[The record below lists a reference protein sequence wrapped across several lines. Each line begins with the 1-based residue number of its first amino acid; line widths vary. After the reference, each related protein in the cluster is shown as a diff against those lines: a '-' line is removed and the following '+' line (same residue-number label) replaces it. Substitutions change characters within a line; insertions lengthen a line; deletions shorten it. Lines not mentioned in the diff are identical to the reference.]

1 MGPHELL
8 EFEMRRKTK
17 KTTTSAGGGDS
28 RKSKPAAD
36 KGKKGGSEWE
46 TYAAWSLFLIPCVV
60 LPSLAC
66 GFAYKTYGI
75 NFFIPESFK
84 NLAHTPEKWQTEIL
98 PGKTVLMLGGPHRGG
113 TTVLWECLRQHPDIS
128 DLGSQEDTGID
139 LSEGIFMQDVYPN
152 FGIGNEY
159 AETDWRRRHGGLGQ
173 YALVA
178 EKDVHLNETHR
189 LVSEKNQARLLNR
202 FGYFWD
208 LSKPVLLEKCKKW
221 WAKCG
226 WRLWRRSLDGN
237 DYFYSPSNAVISRF
251 LQELIN
257 IKSPGGESRVKF
269 LFITRHPIANAMSHK
284 AWSVCAKMPIPLLV
298 ANWISVMEYMNED
311 KEYLK
316 FVKGRSD
323 NITVKK
329 GETCTNGWGLDPS
342 KVLRTH
348 VVKKDTNTKY
358 RKKYCKSYVAGR
370 KSESTTCRCWS
381 KLGRR
386 SSG

>member
-1 MGPHELL
+1 M
-8 EFEMRRKTK
+8 
-17 KTTTSAGGGDS
+17 
-28 RKSKPAAD
+28 
-36 KGKKGGSEWE
+36 
-46 TYAAWSLFLIPCVV
+46 
-60 LPSLAC
+60 
-66 GFAYKTYGI
+66 
-75 NFFIPESFK
+75 
-84 NLAHTPEKWQTEIL
+84 
-98 PGKTVLMLGGPHRGG
+98 
-113 TTVLWECLRQHPDIS
+113 LWECLRQHPDIS

-208 LSKPVLLEKCKKW
+208 LSKPVLLEK
-221 WAKCG
+221 
-226 WRLWRRSLDGN
+226 
-237 DYFYSPSNAVISRF
+237 SPSNAVISRF

-316 FVKGRSD
+316 FVKVIKLED
-323 NITVKK
+323 LQQDPDPILKDVY
-329 GETCTNGWGLDPS
+329 EWLGLDPS

-358 RKKYCKSYVAGR
+358 RKKYCKLLRGSKKKREHHVQMLEQAGAQIER
-370 KSESTTCRCWS
+370 
-381 KLGRR
+381 LGY
-386 SSG
+386 SLEGWDCGLTKQ